1 MKLKSMAVLLSS
13 YNGEKYIGEQ
23 LDSIIKCYRDFD
35 LHIHIRD
42 DGSVDSTCEIIK
54 EYISKNDSIFLYEG
68 DNVGVIASFLWLVEN
83 VGDYDYYAFCDQDD
97 VWEPLKLIAATT

>member
-1 MKLKSMAVLLSS
+1 M
-13 YNGEKYIGEQ
+13 
-23 LDSIIKCYRDFD
+23 DSIIKCYRDFD

-68 DNVGVIASFLWLVEN
+68 DNVGVIASFCGWLRMLVIMTITLFAIRMMYGN
-83 VGDYDYYAFCDQDD
+83 
-97 VWEPLKLIAATT
+97 LLN